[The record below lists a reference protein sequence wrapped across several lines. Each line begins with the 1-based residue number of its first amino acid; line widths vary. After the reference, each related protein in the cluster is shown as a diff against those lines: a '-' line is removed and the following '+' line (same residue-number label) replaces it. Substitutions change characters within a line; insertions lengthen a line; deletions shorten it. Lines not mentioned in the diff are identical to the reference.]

1 MNRKT
6 FFKAILWLAVA
17 LLLAALIL
25 SSDISEVIDSLKSIT
40 LPLILICAGLQLLTQ
55 LLLNYQWC
63 HIAGAMGLKAN
74 FWKMFY
80 INSKGNLTE
89 SITPG
94 AKVGGEVVRGYL
106 FKSEFGCSTADA
118 ASLVAIQKI
127 ISVGSLILLNLIALI
142 FLPAS
147 VSFLT
152 PFLKG
157 VLLAVMVGILILFVL
172 LLFRPQILSNKAAS
186 YDFKRPALQKFQK
199 GLIEFSEHAQKIRSG
214 KILLFQLALS
224 VFIWA
229 LFPFKLMI
237 LVNQYRSDINPLAI
251 LGATL
256 TAYFIAMIPLSPGG
270 LGVFEVTLSSLL
282 IMFGLTSEQSLITA
296 VVFRF
301 FTFWF
306 VILFSLGFIAAYDLI
321 QKIKKS
327 RAEKKQPAHSD
338 IGSEIG
344 PEIRFES

>member
-1 MNRKT
+1 MW
-6 FFKAILWLAVA
+6 III
-17 LLLAALIL
+17 LLLFAVLLRSMNL
-25 SSDISEVIDSLKSIT
+25 SEIIDSLKSIT
-40 LPLILICAGLQLLTQ
+40 LPLLLLLAGLQLLTQ

-63 HIAGAMGLKAN
+63 HIAGAMGLKAK

-80 INSKGNLTE
+80 INCKGTLTE
-89 SITPG
+89 AITPG

-127 ISVGSLILLNLIALI
+127 ISVGSLILLNLIALL

-152 PFLKG
+152 PVLKIVLFL
-157 VLLAVMVGILILFVL
+157 VMAAVLILFIL
-172 LLFRPQILSNKAAS
+172 LLFRPQILSDKLAS
-186 YDFKRPALQKFQK
+186 YDFKRPILQKLQK
-199 GLIEFSEHAQKIRSG
+199 GLIEFSEHAQKIRNG
-214 KILLFQLALS
+214 KTLLFQLALS

-229 LFPFKLMI
+229 LFPFKLAI
-237 LVNQYRSDINPLAI
+237 LAGRYQSGISPLAI

-256 TAYFIAMIPLSPGG
+256 TAYFIAMIPVSPGG

-282 IMFGLTSEQSLITA
+282 IMFGLTSEQAVITA

-306 VILFSLGFIAAYDLI
+306 VILYSLAVIFFYDVYH
-321 QKIKKS
+321 KIKKS
-327 RAEKKQPAHSD
+327 RAEKKQSVSVQSVSD
-338 IGSEIG
+338 S
-344 PEIRFES
+344 